1 MSWGEA
7 TFERL
12 VAAEPE
18 PLTSSFAVSHSM
30 LLNVLDRPGDGCLA
44 LRRLLTDNHEPR
56 PAQRR
61 HIRRAIGTYRSLLAA
76 GVVERLDGARRPRA
90 GSCASPSTCRRTS
103 PSTSRWRRSR
113 WPPSSCSTGT
123 TPATPSTSCRWWR
136 PCSTTPGVVL
146 AAQLNK
152 AKGDLVAE
160 LKAAGMEYEERMAR
174 LDEVTYPKPL
184 ADELGAAFAMYGASQ
199 PWVADHP
206 LSPKSVVRDL
216 WERAMTFADYVQ
228 HYGLTR
234 AEGTLLRYLSNAYK
248 ALVQT
253 VPEAAKTDD
262 LYDLTE
268 WLGELVRQVDSSLLD
283 EWEALAHPDEHLEEV
298 VTELDPHS
306 RRRSRPTPG
315 RSASSCATSCS
326 AGSSWPP
333 TAA

>member
-76 GVVERLDGARRPRA
+76 GVVERLEVPDDRGRLVRVTVDLQEDFALNQPLAPFALAAVELFDRDDPGYA
-90 GSCASPSTCRRTS
+90 LDIVSVVEAVLDD
-103 PSTSRWRRSR
+103 
-113 WPPSSCSTGT
+113 
-123 TPATPSTSCRWWR
+123 
-136 PCSTTPGVVL
+136 PGVVL

-152 AKGDLVAE
+152 AKGDLVTE

-184 ADELGAAFAMYGASQ
+184 ADELGAAFAMYAASQ

-206 LSPKSVVRDL
+206 LSPKSIVRDL

-253 VPEAAKTDD
+253 VPGGAKTDD

-268 WLGELVRQVDSSLLD
+268 WLGRAGPAGGLQ
-283 EWEALAHPDEHLEEV
+283 P
-298 VTELDPHS
+298 P
-306 RRRSRPTPG
+306 RRVGGPRPP
-315 RSASSCATSCS
+315 R
-326 AGSSWPP
+326 
-333 TAA
+333 